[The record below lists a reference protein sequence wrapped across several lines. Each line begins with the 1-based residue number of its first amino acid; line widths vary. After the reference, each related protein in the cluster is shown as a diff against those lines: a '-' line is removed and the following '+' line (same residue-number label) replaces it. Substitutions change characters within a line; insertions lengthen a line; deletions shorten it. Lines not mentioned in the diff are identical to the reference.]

1 MKKLILLLF
10 ISLQIFAQNEL
21 NLEFDYAQFRYDST
35 SNYFE
40 IYYSFDQEDLTQTVE
55 DGISV
60 VKALMHIQIQNTETD
75 ELVVNK
81 DWKLVQP
88 VNGLNSTEKSKA
100 LLGAL
105 GFILKKGDYTV
116 NISVKDETNE
126 NIKKAFTEN
135 VNVSPF
141 YSNSFVISDIELAS
155 RIINDNTNTQSI
167 FYKNTLEV
175 FPNPSILYSY
185 LNPVLFYYSEIY
197 GLNVGDNKNPL
208 ELTKIIVNSNN
219 QVIDQKKKS
228 IGREQESIVEIGFF
242 NLIKEPTDTYTLVL
256 SLSDS
261 ISKKTIVSSKKFF
274 FVNPDVVA
282 TNRLDN
288 LQSDYMSSEFAVY
301 LDEECDDLFA
311 KSKIIASSKEIEEYE
326 SLDSLNHKRD
336 YLFKFWQRRDNNPNT
351 QVNEFKKEFFE
362 RINIANA
369 RYKTMS
375 NQGYKTDRGRVYLKL
390 GEPDE
395 IDRHPNETDTKPY
408 EVWYYNQVEGGVV
421 YIFAD
426 LTGFNY
432 YELLHSTKRGELQDP
447 NWQRR
452 IQTN

>member
-1 MKKLILLLF
+1 LLF
-10 ISLQIFAQNEL
+10 ISFQLFAQNEL

-55 DGISV
+55 DGVSV

-88 VNGLNSTEKSKA
+88 VVALSSAEKSKA

-105 GFILKKGDYTV
+105 GFILKKGEYTV
-116 NISVKDETNE
+116 NISVKDEIND

-135 VNVSPF
+135 EYVSPF
-141 YSNSFVISDIELAS
+141 YSHGFVISDIELAS

-208 ELTKIIVNSNN
+208 ELIKVIINSNN

-228 IGREQESIVEIGFF
+228 ISREQESIVEIGFF

-261 ISKKTIVSSKKFF
+261 VSKKTIVSSKKFF

-311 KSKIIASSKEIEEYE
+311 KSKIIASSKEIDEYE

-362 RINIANA
+362 RINTANA

-375 NQGYKTDRGRVYLKL
+375 NEGYKTDRGRVFLKL

-432 YELLHSTKRGELQDP
+432 YELLHSTKRGELRDD

-452 IQTN
+452 IVVR

>member
-1 MKKLILLLF
+1 MKKLIFLLF
-10 ISLQIFAQNEL
+10 ISLQLFAQNDL

-40 IYYSFDQEDLTQTVE
+40 IYYSFDQEGLTYSVE
-55 DGISV
+55 DGDSV
-60 VKALMHIQIQNTETD
+60 LKATMHIQIQNTVTN

-81 DWKLVQP
+81 NWKLVQP
-88 VNGLNSTEKSKA
+88 VKGSNSSEKSKA

-105 GFILKKGDYTV
+105 GFILNKGDYTV
-116 NISVKDETNE
+116 SIGIEDEINK
-126 NIKKAFTEN
+126 NIKKTFQEN
-135 VNVSPF
+135 VNVLPF
-141 YSNSFVISDIELAS
+141 YSNTFVISDIELAS
-155 RIINDNTNTQSI
+155 RIINDNTNTESI

-197 GLNVGDNKNPL
+197 GLKEDDNKNPL
-208 ELTKIIVNSNN
+208 ELTKIILNSNN
-219 QVIDQKKKS
+219 RIIDQKKKTIS
-228 IGREQESIVEIGFF
+228 REQESVVEIGFF

-256 SLSDS
+256 SLTDS
-261 ISKKTIVSSKKFF
+261 SNKKTIVSTKKFF
-274 FVNPDVVA
+274 FINPDVVA
-282 TNRLDN
+282 ADKIDN

-301 LDEECDDLFA
+301 LDEECDDVFA
-311 KSKIIASSKEIEEYE
+311 KSKIIATSKEVQEYE

-351 QVNEFKKEFFE
+351 LENEFKKEFFK
-362 RINIANA
+362 RINIANS
-369 RYKTMS
+369 RYRTMS
-375 NQGYKTDRGRVYLKL
+375 NQGYKTDRGRVFLKL

-408 EVWYYNQVEGGVV
+408 EIWYYNQIEGGV
-421 YIFAD
+421 IFIFGD
-426 LTGFNY
+426 ITGFNY

>member
-1 MKKLILLLF
+1 
-10 ISLQIFAQNEL
+10 
-21 NLEFDYAQFRYDST
+21 
-35 SNYFE
+35 
-40 IYYSFDQEDLTQTVE
+40 
-55 DGISV
+55 
-60 VKALMHIQIQNTETD
+60 MHIQIQNTETD

-88 VNGLNSTEKSKA
+88 VVALSSAEKSKA

-105 GFILKKGDYTV
+105 GFILKKGEYTV
-116 NISVKDETNE
+116 NISVKDEIND

-135 VNVSPF
+135 VYVSPF
-141 YSNSFVISDIELAS
+141 YSNGFVISDIELAS

-197 GLNVGDNKNPL
+197 GLNVGDNNNPL
-208 ELTKIIVNSNN
+208 ELTKVIINSNN

-228 IGREQESIVEIGFF
+228 ISREQESIVEIGFF

-261 ISKKTIVSSKKFF
+261 VSKKTIVSSKKFF

-311 KSKIIASSKEIEEYE
+311 KSKIIASSKEIDEYE

-362 RINIANA
+362 RINTANA

-375 NQGYKTDRGRVYLKL
+375 NEGYKTDRGRVFLKL

>member
-10 ISLQIFAQNEL
+10 ISFQLFAQNEL

-55 DGISV
+55 DGVSV

-88 VNGLNSTEKSKA
+88 VVALSSAEKSKA

-105 GFILKKGDYTV
+105 GFILKKGEYTV
-116 NISVKDETNE
+116 NISVKDEIND

-135 VNVSPF
+135 VYVSPF
-141 YSNSFVISDIELAS
+141 YSNGFVISDIELAS

-197 GLNVGDNKNPL
+197 GLNVGDNNNPL
-208 ELTKIIVNSNN
+208 ELTKVIINSNN

-228 IGREQESIVEIGFF
+228 ISREQESIVEIGFF

-261 ISKKTIVSSKKFF
+261 VSKKTIVSSKKFF

-311 KSKIIASSKEIEEYE
+311 KSKIIASSKEIDEYE

-362 RINIANA
+362 RINTANA

-375 NQGYKTDRGRVYLKL
+375 NEGYKTDRGRVFLKL

>member
-10 ISLQIFAQNEL
+10 ISFQLFAQNEL

-55 DGISV
+55 DGVSV

-88 VNGLNSTEKSKA
+88 VVALSSAEKSKA

-105 GFILKKGDYTV
+105 GFILKKGEYTV
-116 NISVKDETNE
+116 NISVKDEIND

-135 VNVSPF
+135 VYVSPF
-141 YSNSFVISDIELAS
+141 YSNGFVISDIELAS

-197 GLNVGDNKNPL
+197 GLNVGDNNNPL
-208 ELTKIIVNSNN
+208 ELTKVIINSNN

-228 IGREQESIVEIGFF
+228 ISREQESIVEIGFF

-261 ISKKTIVSSKKFF
+261 VSKKTIVSSKKFF

-362 RINIANA
+362 RINTANA

-375 NQGYKTDRGRVYLKL
+375 NEGYKTDRGRVFLKL

>member
-1 MKKLILLLF
+1 MKKLIFLLF
-10 ISLQIFAQNEL
+10 ISLQLFAQNDL
-21 NLEFDYAQFRYDST
+21 NLDFDYAQFRYDST

-40 IYYSFDQEDLTQTVE
+40 IYYSFDQEDLTETVE

-60 VKALMHIQIQNTETD
+60 VKALMHIQIQNIETD

-88 VNGLNSTEKSKA
+88 VNGANSSEKSKA

-105 GFILKKGDYTV
+105 GFILKSGEYNV
-116 NISVKDETNE
+116 SINVSDEINE
-126 NIKKAFTEN
+126 SIKKAYTEY
-135 VNVSPF
+135 VTVSPF
-141 YSNSFVISDIELAS
+141 SSNSFSISDIELAS
-155 RIINDNTNTQSI
+155 RIINDNTNTKSI

-185 LNPVLFYYSEIY
+185 LNPVLFYYTEIY
-197 GLNVGDNKNPL
+197 GLNVGNNSNPL
-208 ELTKIIVNSNN
+208 DLTKIVINSNN
-219 QVIDQKKKS
+219 QVVYQKKKQVAR
-228 IGREQESIVEIGFF
+228 GQESMVDIGFV

-261 ISKKTIVSSKKFF
+261 LAKKTMVSSKKFF
-274 FVNPDVVA
+274 FVNPDVAA
-282 TNRLDN
+282 TNNIDN
-288 LQSDYMSSEFAVY
+288 IQSDYMSSEFAVY

-311 KSKIIASSKEIEEYE
+311 KSKVIASSKEIDEYE
-326 SLDSLNHKRD
+326 SLDSLNQKRD

-351 QVNEFKKEFFE
+351 RANEFKKEFFE
-362 RINIANA
+362 RINTANS
-369 RYKTMS
+369 RYRTMS
-375 NQGYKTDRGRVYLKL
+375 NPGYKTDRGRVFLRL

-395 IDRHPNETDTKPY
+395 VDRHPNETDTKPY
-408 EVWYYNQVEGGVV
+408 EIWYYNQVEGGVMF
-421 YIFAD
+421 IFAD

-432 YELLHSTKRGELQDP
+432 YELLHSTKRGELQDA

>member
-1 MKKLILLLF
+1 MKKLIFLLF
-10 ISLQIFAQNEL
+10 ISFQLFAQNEL
-21 NLEFDYAQFRYDST
+21 SLDFDYAQFRYDST

-40 IYYSFDQEDLTQTVE
+40 IYYSFDQEDLTQVNE
-55 DGISV
+55 DGNAL
-60 VKALMHIQIQNTETD
+60 VKAIMHIQIQNIETD

-88 VNGLNSTEKSKA
+88 LDGTNTSEKSKA

-105 GFILKKGDYTV
+105 GFILKGGDYIV
-116 NISVKDETNE
+116 SISVQDEINE
-126 NIKKAFTEN
+126 NLKKAYTEN

-141 YSNSFVISDIELAS
+141 NSDFFVVSDIELAS
-155 RIINDNTNTQSI
+155 RIINDNTNTKSI

-185 LNPVLFYYSEIY
+185 LNPVLFYYTELY
-197 GLNVGDNKNPL
+197 GINLGNNSNPL
-208 ELTKIIVNSNN
+208 ELNRIVLNSNN
-219 QVIDQKKKS
+219 RVIDQKKKS
-228 IGREQESIVEIGFF
+228 ISRTQESMVEVGFF
-242 NLIKEPTDTYTLVL
+242 NLIKEPTDTYTLVI

-261 ISKKTIVSSKKFF
+261 LTKKTVVSSKKFF

-282 TNRLDN
+282 ANNIDN
-288 LQSDYMSSEFAVY
+288 LQSEYMSSEFAVY

-311 KSKIIASSKEIEEYE
+311 KSKIIASSKEIDEYE
-326 SLDSLNHKRD
+326 MLDSLNHKRD
-336 YLFKFWQRRDNNPNT
+336 YLYKFWQRRDPNPNT
-351 QVNEFKKEFFE
+351 QANEFKKEFFE
-362 RINIANA
+362 RINIANSKY
-369 RYKTMS
+369 RTMS
-375 NQGYKTDRGRVYLKL
+375 NPGYKTDRGRVFLKL

-395 IDRHPNETDTKPY
+395 VDRHPNETDTKPY
-408 EVWYYNQVEGGVV
+408 EVWYYNQVEGGVTF
-421 YIFAD
+421 IFAD